1 MALIS
6 REQELAAQVAQQLAE
21 LLSGEQLCASH
32 LPRLY
37 ILLSRV
43 GDTAREAIESIETLN
58 S

>member
-1 MALIS
+1 MASIS
-6 REQELAAQVAQQLAE
+6 REQELAAQAAQQLAE
-21 LLSGEQLCASH
+21 LLSGEQLGPSH

-43 GDTAREAIESIETLN
+43 GDTAREAIEAIESLK

>member
-1 MALIS
+1 MS
-6 REQELAAQVAQQLAE
+6 REQELAAQAAQQLAE
-21 LLSGEQLCASH
+21 LLSGEQLSASH